1 MSKVFI
7 VAKEDGFSGLL
18 RTMRVEMKRL
28 TASSVLTCNFFS
40 PIGLDVL
47 NRIGYQFTIDWT
59 VDNRQSSVNVIM
71 QPRRHV
77 PRRNTMGSNTQYI
90 YISLYSMQTFS
101 EINMF

>member
-59 VDNRQSSVNVIM
+59 VDISTEQCK
-71 QPRRHV
+71 
-77 PRRNTMGSNTQYI
+77 RNYAAASARAPSKHNGNKYSIYI
-90 YISLYSMQTFS
+90 YIYLCIACKRSQK
-101 EINMF
+101 